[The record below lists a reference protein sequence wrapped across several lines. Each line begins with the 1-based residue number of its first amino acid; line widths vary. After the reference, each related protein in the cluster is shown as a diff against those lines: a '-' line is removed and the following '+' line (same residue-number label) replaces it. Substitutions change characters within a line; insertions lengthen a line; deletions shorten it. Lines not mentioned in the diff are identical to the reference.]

1 MTEPAVPGAT
11 GEAPAADSP
20 YRTAAAAPPNGEPLL
35 AVRGLSAGYGAFQ
48 ALFDITLDVHPG
60 EIVTLI
66 GANGAGKTTTLRTIS
81 GAVRASSGSVRF
93 DGHDITQLP
102 AHAMPERGISHVPEG
117 RQLFPFMT
125 VEDNLD
131 LGAYNR
137 RSRPRAK
144 STLADLLTLFPRLA
158 ERRKQLAGTLSGGE
172 QQMVAIARGLMAAP
186 RLLLL
191 DEPSLGLSPKVT
203 EEVFA
208 RVQDIRG
215 RGVTV
220 MIVEQN
226 VVDAL
231 SISDRGYVIEHGRVT
246 LAGQAQELLHN
257 DQVRS
262 AYLGL

>member
-1 MTEPAVPGAT
+1 MTV
-11 GEAPAADSP
+11 
-20 YRTAAAAPPNGEPLL
+20 PLL
-35 AVRGLSAGYGAFQ
+35 ELSGVRAGYGALQ
-48 ALFDITLDVHPG
+48 ALFELSLEVKAG

-81 GAVRASSGSVRF
+81 GAVRATGGTIQF
-93 DGHDITQLP
+93 NGDDISQLP

-125 VEDNLD
+125 VEENLG

-137 RSRPRAK
+137 RSRSRARE
-144 STLADLLTLFPRLA
+144 TLDEQLELFPRLK
-158 ERRKQLAGTLSGGE
+158 ERRRQLAGTLSGGE

-203 EEVFA
+203 EEVFT
-208 RVQDIRG
+208 RVKDIRD

-220 MIVEQN
+220 LIVEQN
-226 VVDAL
+226 VVDGL
-231 SISDRGYVIEHGRVT
+231 SISDRGYVVENGRVIMQG
-246 LAGQAQELLHN
+246 AAQELLHN
-257 DQVRS
+257 DQIRA

>member
-1 MTEPAVPGAT
+1 MSPPRPA
-11 GEAPAADSP
+11 
-20 YRTAAAAPPNGEPLL
+20 LL
-35 AVRGLSAGYGAFQ
+35 ELTSIRAGYGDLQ
-48 ALFDITLDVHPG
+48 ALFDISLEVRAG

-66 GANGAGKTTTLRTIS
+66 GANGAGKTTTLRVTS
-81 GAVRASSGSVRF
+81 GAVRATGGTVRF
-93 DGHDITQLP
+93 DGHDITALP

-125 VEDNLD
+125 VEENLD

-137 RSRPRAK
+137 RSRPRARAALDEQ
-144 STLADLLTLFPRLA
+144 LALFPRLQ
-158 ERRKQLAGTLSGGE
+158 ERRRQLAGTLSGGE

-208 RVQDIRG
+208 RIQDIG
-215 RGVTV
+215 KRGVTV
-220 MIVEQN
+220 LIVEQN
-226 VVDAL
+226 VVDGL
-231 SISDRGYVIEHGRVT
+231 RISDRGYVIEHGRVT
-246 LAGQAQELLHN
+246 MQGAAQELLR
-257 DQVRS
+257 DDKIRA

>member
-1 MTEPAVPGAT
+1 MSER
-11 GEAPAADSP
+11 ESRSSP
-20 YRTAAAAPPNGEPLL
+20 VGSTALL
-35 AVRGLSAGYGAFQ
+35 ELAGVRAGYGDLQ
-48 ALFDITLDVHPG
+48 ALFDITLEVRAG

-66 GANGAGKTTTLRTIS
+66 GANGAGKTTTLRVVS
-81 GAVRASSGSVRF
+81 GALRASSGTIRF
-93 DGHDITQLP
+93 DGHDISGLP

-125 VEDNLD
+125 VAENLD

-137 RSRPRAK
+137 RSRPRAR
-144 STLADLLTLFPRLA
+144 TALDEQLELFPRLK
-158 ERRKQLAGTLSGGE
+158 ERRNQLAGTLSGGE

-208 RVQDIRG
+208 RIQDIG
-215 RGVTV
+215 KRGVTV
-220 MIVEQN
+220 LLVEQN
-226 VVDAL
+226 VVDGL
-231 SISDRGYVIEHGRVT
+231 SISDRGYVVENGRVVMQG
-246 LAGQAQELLHN
+246 AAPDLLRDDN
-257 DQVRS
+257 VRA